1 MLDDSCSDFFAMLEQ
16 GLPGEDA
23 SGPIAWLAD
32 EAQGFL
38 APIYAT
44 RYPNGEPRI
53 LVQLCDAILEDWDR
67 DPSATRV
74 AYLKLVRLAQAILA
88 EGNSFPGTPE
98 ADETAR
104 WLKIVIDDI
113 AVQVRRADKCQDS

>member
-1 MLDDSCSDFFAMLEQ
+1 MLDDSCSDFFAMLDHRP
-16 GLPGEDA
+16 LGEDA

-32 EAQGFL
+32 EANHYL
-38 APIYAT
+38 ARKYAR

-74 AYLKLVRLAQAILA
+74 TYLKLVRLAQAILVD
-88 EGNSFPGTPE
+88 GNYFPGSPE

-104 WLKIVIDDI
+104 WLKVVIDDI
-113 AVQVRRADKCQDS
+113 GVTGKRADN

>member
-1 MLDDSCSDFFAMLEQ
+1 MLDDSCSDFFAMLEHRP
-16 GLPGEDA
+16 PGEDA
-23 SGPIAWLAD
+23 SEPIAWLAD
-32 EAQGFL
+32 EANHYL
-38 APIYAT
+38 ARKYAK

-74 AYLKLVRLAQAILA
+74 TYLKLVRLAQAILVD
-88 EGNSFPGTPE
+88 GNYFPGSPE

-104 WLKIVIDDI
+104 WLKVVIDDI
-113 AVQVRRADKCQDS
+113 DVTGKRADK